1 MNILGIGPLLAVVGA
16 CSFGIIFFLQRI
28 IGMTIPLPPACRE
41 YATAFGILL
50 IAVGLYFWISSAL
63 LISKAFRSHR
73 LEISGV
79 YRLSR
84 NPLYAAFIVFIVPGI
99 AFLCNDLFIC
109 AVSLAMF
116 AAFKLRIG
124 KEEEFL
130 RKEFGEEFQRYA
142 QKIAQL
148 IPFIKI

>member
-16 CSFGIIFFLQRI
+16 CSFGIIFLQRI

-41 YATAFGILL
+41 YSTAFGILL

-99 AFLCNDLFIC
+99 AFLCNDLLYC

-130 RKEFGEEFQRYA
+130 RKEFGEEFQQYA

-148 IPFIKI
+148 IPFVKM

>member
-16 CSFGIIFFLQRI
+16 CSFGALFLLRRI
-28 IGMTIPLPPACRE
+28 LGITIPLPPAWRE
-41 YATAFGILL
+41 YVMAFGILL

-73 LEISGV
+73 LETSGV

-109 AVSLAMF
+109 ATSLAMF

-124 KEEEFL
+124 KEEDFL
-130 RKEFGEEFQRYA
+130 KKEFGEIFQQYA
-142 QKIAQL
+142 QKVAQL